1 MNSEVKGWIS
11 SSKQQEDPP
20 ELTNTKEEICL
31 EQMKRKIKIA
41 VLEWDD
47 FVLQGQLKSLMY
59 VDRLSRGYP
68 KKDRFIDEL
77 NFKNCMRLKR
87 NTISKFFVGI
97 IHKKESLLFIQNILT
112 PTIYY
117 NIHLSII
124 SNINQT
130 WFRTCQDK

>member
-1 MNSEVKGWIS
+1 MDILIKTTRRS
-11 SSKQQEDPP
+11 SR
-20 ELTNTKEEICL
+20 TNKYQEEICL

-130 WFRTCQDK
+130 WFRTCQ